1 MSMETKIWKN
11 TELEPAVKALQ
22 KGQLVSFPTETV
34 YGLGADAFNEKAV
47 SKVYAAKGRP
57 SDNPLI
63 VHVSRPETVQT
74 YAQVDARAQKLMDT
88 FWPGPLTIIL
98 PIQVGKLSALVTG
111 GLQTVASRMPDNDL
125 TRALID
131 QVGSPLVGPSANT
144 SGKPSPTIANHVYHD
159 LHGKI
164 AGVLDDGATKIGV
177 ESTVIDLSTPQA
189 AILRPGKITAEQ
201 IEAILGESVD
211 TSEHH
216 VSADE
221 APKAP
226 GMKYR
231 HYAPDKTVYMVKEAD
246 WTKAIIWA
254 QSQLEPVGLMLS
266 DQMIEAHHLAGM
278 DFVWPL
284 GPDGTTAAA
293 KLFAGL
299 RNFDDQ
305 KNVKMILVAEMPLQ
319 PENAAYNNRLAKASG
334 QQYFDAQEM
343 MDF

>member
-1 MSMETKIWKN
+1 METKIWKK
-11 TELEPAVKALQ
+11 TELAEAAKVLK
-22 KGQLVSFPTETV
+22 KGQLVAFPTETV
-34 YGLGADAFNEKAV
+34 YGLGADALNEKAV
-47 SKVYAAKGRP
+47 SKVYTAKGRP

-63 VHVSRPETVQT
+63 VHVAHPQAVQN
-74 YAQVDARAQKLMDT
+74 YAQVSPRAQKLMDA

-98 PIQVGKLSALVTG
+98 PVKPGQLSEKVTG
-111 GLQTVASRMPDNDL
+111 GLQTVASRMPDNAL
-125 TRALID
+125 TRELID

-144 SGKPSPTIANHVYHD
+144 SGKPSPTIATHVYHD

-164 AGVLDDGATKIGV
+164 AGVVDDGATQIGV
-177 ESTVIDLSTPQA
+177 ESTVLDLSTSQA
-189 AILRPGKITAEQ
+189 AILRPGKITASQLETV
-201 IEAILGESVD
+201 LGENVD

-216 VSADE
+216 VAADE

-231 HYAPDKTVYMVKEAD
+231 HYAPDKAVYMVKDED
-246 WTKAIIWA
+246 WTQAIIWA

-266 DQMIEAHHLAGM
+266 DQMIEQHQLAGM

-284 GPDGTTAAA
+284 GPNGVSAAT
-293 KLFAGL
+293 KLFSGL

-305 KNVKMILVAEMPLQ
+305 KDVKIILVAEMSH
-319 PENAAYNNRLAKASG
+319 EAANAAYNNRLAKAAG

-343 MDF
+343 MEF

>member
-1 MSMETKIWKN
+1 METKIWKN
-11 TELEPAVKALQ
+11 TELESAVKALQ

-34 YGLGADAFNEKAV
+34 YGLGADALNEKAV

-63 VHVSRPETVQT
+63 VHVAHPETVQT
-74 YAQVDARAQKLMDT
+74 YAQVNGRAQKLMDA

-98 PIQVGKLSALVTG
+98 PVQADKLSSLVTG
-111 GLQTVASRMPDNDL
+111 GLQTVASRMPDNVV
-125 TRALID
+125 TRTLID
-131 QVGSPLVGPSANT
+131 RVDSPLVGPSANT
-144 SGKPSPTIANHVYHD
+144 SGKPSPTIAKHVYHD

-164 AGVLDDGATKIGV
+164 AGVLDDGPTQIGV

-189 AILRPGKITAEQ
+189 AILRPGKITASQ
-201 IEAILGESVD
+201 IEAVLGENVD

-216 VSADE
+216 VAADE

-231 HYAPDKTVYMVKEAD
+231 HYAPDKIVYMVKEDD
-246 WTKAIIWA
+246 WTQAIIWA
-254 QSQLEPVGLMLS
+254 QSQLEPVGMMLS
-266 DQMIEAHHLAGM
+266 DQMVELHQLAGM

-284 GPDGTTAAA
+284 GPDGATAAA

-319 PENAAYNNRLAKASG
+319 PENAAYNNRLAKAAG